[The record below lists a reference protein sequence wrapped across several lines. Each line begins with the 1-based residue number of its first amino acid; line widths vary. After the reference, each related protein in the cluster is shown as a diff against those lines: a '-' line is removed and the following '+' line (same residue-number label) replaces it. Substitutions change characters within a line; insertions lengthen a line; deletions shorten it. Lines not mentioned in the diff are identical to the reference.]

1 MTVAELLA
9 LLAVFYVIEAIV
21 VVGDDELVLAAPWG
35 GELLPVE
42 RGLRVPAPMPW
53 SRLVRLSWKD
63 GVTAQPGASESIRPE
78 LAGLSTVLCLL
89 VFVVLPASVGGEAA
103 WLPSIGAVLALVV
116 AAHVATIGVSLWW
129 LRRAGLAWGPAL
141 RAVAPMVLVPTESMH
156 ALARIESVLH
166 RGVEPYAAARAL
178 MSPAAFVAFA
188 HREGRRL
195 ESEVAHAGRS
205 ERLAQLAADAWRA
218 RAAAPAFRD
227 PSATHVCPVC
237 GAGYHTS
244 ARCADCDVPLEPV

>member
-35 GELLPVE
+35 GELRPVE
-42 RGLRVPAPMPW
+42 RGVRVPAPMPW
-53 SRLVRLSWKD
+53 SRLVRLSWKA
-63 GVTAQPGASESIRPE
+63 GAPARPGASESIRPE
-78 LAGLSTVLCLL
+78 LAGLSTGLCLL
-89 VFVVLPASVGGEAA
+89 VFVVLPASVGGEAP

-116 AAHVATIGVSLWW
+116 AAHLATIGVSLWW

-166 RGVEPYAAARAL
+166 RGVEPYAAARTL

-195 ESEVAHAGRS
+195 EQADPAGRS
-205 ERLAQLAADAWRA
+205 ERLARLAADARRA
-218 RAAAPAFRD
+218 RAAAPVASD
-227 PSATHVCPVC
+227 PTATHVCPVC
-237 GAGYHTS
+237 GTGYHTS